1 GPVTAG
7 AHAVVVAGDDN
18 QRHAGL
24 LAAHGGVVDKGLRG
38 GGEGVALGEVA
49 GPAALGDLA
58 GLVGG
63 DLVADADVGEGAA
76 GHDAVVAAARAVA
89 VEVLLLDALAE
100 EVLAAG
106 GVLADG
112 ACGRDVVGGDA
123 VAEEGEAAG

>member
-1 GPVTAG
+1 
-7 AHAVVVAGDDN
+7 
-18 QRHAGL
+18 
-24 LAAHGGVVDKGLRG
+24 
-38 GGEGVALGEVA
+38 
-49 GPAALGDLA
+49 AALGDLA

-123 VAEEGEAAG
+123 VAEEGEAAGAVDRAEAGGLVGHALEEGGVLDVGALLVPGVELAVGDGHLVPGLV